1 MTAARRG
8 PPPRPTDSSVRLFSK
23 WMDRML
29 EEGGGALVA
38 SHPRKGNPRPEQ
50 GPERKATG
58 RNEMR
63 RPGCRKGVGVRC
75 APGPRGER
83 LDWNGWL
90 RARTRLVQ
98 TVFSDFLITCMS
110 WRKL

>member
-8 PPPRPTDSSVRLFSK
+8 PPPRATDSLVRLLSNGRIACWK
-23 WMDRML
+23 TAAEPSMPRIL
-29 EEGGGALVA
+29 E
-38 SHPRKGNPRPEQ
+38 KGNPRLES

-58 RNEMR
+58 RTDVR

-83 LDWNGWL
+83 LDWNDRL
-90 RARTRLVQ
+90 RARARRVR